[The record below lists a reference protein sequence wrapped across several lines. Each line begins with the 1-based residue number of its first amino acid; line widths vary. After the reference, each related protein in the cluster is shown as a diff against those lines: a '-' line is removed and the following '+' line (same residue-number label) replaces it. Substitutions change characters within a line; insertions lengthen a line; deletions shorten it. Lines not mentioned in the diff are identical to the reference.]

1 MPAIGDESS
10 ATSERLPHRSGR
22 LILASMRIVHVNDY
36 AAVASTLAQAQREQG
51 HDVTVIDP
59 TRAGFGR
66 GLILRALLLPVRWG
80 ALLAVAVRLRRGHW
94 DAIHIHYAWKGFV
107 GVLAGRPFVL
117 HCHGSDVRGI
127 KPGSIRG
134 RLNRLAER
142 RAQLV
147 YYSTPDLAVWV
158 LPERPDAIFLPN
170 PIDVSGFRPL
180 EANDPARANRRDLLV
195 GVRLDPIKGLETI
208 VETLRLLARLRPATT
223 VTIVSQGGGV
233 AEAVAAAGPATQV
246 VPRAPRSQLAG
257 VLTAH
262 RLSLGQFLVGAMG
275 NYELEA
281 LAAGVPVVMRFD
293 QAAAYAS
300 PPPLV
305 NAATAADAARRICD
319 LLDEPAALEELAV
332 RGPGWVRENH
342 DAKTLAARVLAD
354 YERLG
359 TETSPT
365 DRL

>member
-1 MPAIGDESS
+1 
-10 ATSERLPHRSGR
+10 
-22 LILASMRIVHVNDY
+22 MRIVHVNDY
-36 AAVASTLAQAQREQG
+36 AAVASTLAQAQRAQG

-66 GLILRALLLPVRWG
+66 NPIFRALLLPVRWG
-80 ALLAVAVRLRRGHW
+80 ALLAVAIRLRRGRW
-94 DAIHIHYAWKGFV
+94 DVIHVHYAWKGLV
-107 GVLAGRPFVL
+107 GVLSGRPFVL

-142 RAQLV
+142 RAQLL

-208 VETLRLLARLRPATT
+208 VETLRLLTRLRPQTT
-223 VTIVSQGGGV
+223 VTVVSQGGGV
-233 AEAVAAAGPATQV
+233 AEAVAAAGPGTEVA
-246 VPRAPRSQLAG
+246 RRSQRSELPAT
-257 VLTAH
+257 LTAH

-275 NYELEA
+275 NYELES

-293 QAAAYAS
+293 QAAAYAVS
-300 PPPLV
+300 PPLV
-305 NAATAADAARRICD
+305 NAATAAEAAARISE
-319 LLDEPAALEELAV
+319 LLADPAALDQLAA

-342 DAKTLAARVLAD
+342 DARVVAARVLAD

-359 TETSPT
+359 ADASAT
-365 DRL
+365 DRA